1 MKEIEGHICIA
12 NVNSDILL
20 YGPNQGRGSD
30 HWESLI
36 TNGLSTFENV
46 LAAEV
51 ALEEVKSKEGVESNT
66 GRISRLRLK
75 IAETREELDYI
86 TNEEGYVVLRIDNEW
101 NEIKLYGPRT
111 NVRMLPGVLP
121 CVPLNY
127 NGLQPFPNLE
137 LAINAAQELTRQ
149 SGLLTRVAAFSI
161 EQVE

>member
-20 YGPNQGRGSD
+20 YGPNQGRGSG

-36 TNGLSTFENV
+36 TNRLSTFDNV
-46 LAAEV
+46 SGAEV
-51 ALEEVKSKEGVESNT
+51 ALEELKSKEKFGFDT
-66 GRISRLRLK
+66 GHISRLSLK

-101 NEIKLYGPRT
+101 NEIKLYGPRP
-111 NVRMLPGVLP
+111 NVRILPGVLP

-149 SGLLTRVAAFSI
+149 SGLLTQVAAFSI